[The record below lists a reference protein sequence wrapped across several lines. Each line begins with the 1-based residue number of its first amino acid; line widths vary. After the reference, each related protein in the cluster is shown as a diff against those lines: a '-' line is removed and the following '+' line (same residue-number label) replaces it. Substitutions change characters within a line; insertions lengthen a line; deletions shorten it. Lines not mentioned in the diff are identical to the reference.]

1 MTRALLPV
9 AVLLAL
15 WVAPNPLGAVEGP
28 VAITQ
33 QGDSMYGCLM
43 CHADKRRSFS
53 VGVHS
58 ERGIRCDD
66 CHGGDPTAYEIA
78 PAHRGRFVGTPTK
91 LETIELC
98 SECHSDPNQMRQFGL
113 AADQLAEFRTSR
125 HGQLLLRGGNDDAPT
140 CTDCHNAH
148 LILPPEDARSE
159 VHPTNIPATCG
170 RCHEDEGLMARYGIP
185 TDQFEKYRE
194 GAHGVGVFEKHNF
207 AAPTCVGCHGSHA
220 ALPPAVTQTADVCGH
235 CHRLLGNAFYE
246 GPHGRPTLDGEL
258 PGCLGC
264 HSNHGTARTAP
275 DEIAALCTACHDAE
289 SGEALMG
296 VEIQEQVLRATEE
309 LALAAEAIDELVEMG
324 HEVDDDRFR
333 YQAALSEYRQIALVQ
348 HSLDMGKLEDL
359 GLRVRSN
366 TGIIRSTA
374 ETYAEEQWEHK
385 LLLIPLWFL
394 ALSAVALAWFKLRE
408 LGK

>member
-1 MTRALLPV
+1 MRPILIAAAAGIALAAAP
-9 AVLLAL
+9 APADAL
-15 WVAPNPLGAVEGP
+15 EVGA
-28 VAITQ
+28 TLSQ
-33 QGDSMYGCLM
+33 QGDSAYGCVI
-43 CHADKRRSFS
+43 CHSDKRRSFS

-58 ERGIRCDD
+58 ERGIKCHD

-91 LETIELC
+91 LETVELC
-98 SECHSDPNQMRQFGL
+98 SECHADPNQMRQFGL

-125 HGQLLLRGGNDDAPT
+125 HGQLLLRQGDDNAPT

-170 RCHEDEGLMARYGIP
+170 ACHEDEQLMARYDIP
-185 TDQFEKYRE
+185 TDQYEKYRE

-207 AAPTCVGCHGSHA
+207 AAPTCIGCHGSHA
-220 ALPPAVTQTADVCGH
+220 ALPPAVGQIADVCGH
-235 CHRLLGNAFYE
+235 CHRTLERALLE
-246 GPHGRPTLDGEL
+246 GPHGAPALDGSI

-264 HSNHGTARTAP
+264 HSNHGTARTP
-275 DEIAALCTACHDAE
+275 PEEIAALCAECHDAG
-289 SGEALMG
+289 SRAGLMG
-296 VEIQEQVLRATEE
+296 VEIQEQVLRAAEE
-309 LALAAEAIDELVEMG
+309 LHISAEAIEELVEMG
-324 HEVDDDRFR
+324 HEADDDRFR
-333 YQAALSEYRQIALVQ
+333 YQAALTDYQQIALVQ
-348 HSLDMGKLEDL
+348 HSLDMEQLEEL

-374 ETYAEEQWEHK
+374 EHLAEERWEHK
-385 LLLIPLWFL
+385 LLLIPIWFL

-408 LGK
+408 LGS